1 MKMVIK
7 WKPSWMMAV
16 LLVWMSGHAPLAVAT
31 SAHAPVDVHAL
42 SGNHLKKAGTTAL
55 ELEFK
60 TTRGKQT
67 LDVMY
72 TVDEGDKGLA
82 LESSDKVKLL
92 TQENGIV
99 KDTVQLRAIRPGRF
113 YLNVFIT
120 MNNQSHI
127 VSIPVQIGP
136 EMQTMQR
143 SSMGVQ
149 SVDSKGQAIEI
160 LPAQET
166 SRQRMHF
173 GRRVVRQRRCPKI
186 MCRASAPLIGGKHS
200 SIVSA
205 AFFSNETPTTQTY
218 TLALHD
224 ALPI

>member
-1 MKMVIK
+1 MRRAMK
-7 WKPSWMMAV
+7 WKLKAAALWIACI
-16 LLVWMSGHAPLAVAT
+16 SGYTPLTVAT
-31 SAHAPVDVHAL
+31 PTHAPVDVHAL

-60 TTRGKQT
+60 TRRGKQT

-82 LESSDKVKLL
+82 LESSDKVK
-92 TQENGIV
+92 
-99 KDTVQLRAIRPGRF
+99 LRAIRPGRF

-166 SRQRMHF
+166 SR
-173 GRRVVRQRRCPKI
+173 
-186 MCRASAPLIGGKHS
+186 
-200 SIVSA
+200 
-205 AFFSNETPTTQTY
+205 
-218 TLALHD
+218 
-224 ALPI
+224 

>member
-1 MKMVIK
+1 
-7 WKPSWMMAV
+7 MALIVHRYKDIQIEAPWANRAQLDRILHDPV
-16 LLVWMSGHAPLAVAT
+16 LLREQLDLVRRFQRQAFISFIDGVHHVQRLLAARR
-31 SAHAPVDVHAL
+31 
-42 SGNHLKKAGTTAL
+42 L

-143 SSMGVQ
+143 SSIGVQ
-149 SVDSKGQAIEI
+149 
-160 LPAQET
+160 
-166 SRQRMHF
+166 
-173 GRRVVRQRRCPKI
+173 
-186 MCRASAPLIGGKHS
+186 
-200 SIVSA
+200 
-205 AFFSNETPTTQTY
+205 
-218 TLALHD
+218 
-224 ALPI
+224 